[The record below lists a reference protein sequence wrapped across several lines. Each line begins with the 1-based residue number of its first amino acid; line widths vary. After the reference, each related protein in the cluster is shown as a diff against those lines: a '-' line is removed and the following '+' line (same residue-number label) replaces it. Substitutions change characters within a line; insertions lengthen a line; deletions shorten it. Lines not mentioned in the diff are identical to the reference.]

1 MTKDPDL
8 RSTTSGK
15 NVCSFTVA
23 VNRKRKVEGQPEADF
38 FKVTVWEDRADL
50 CAKYLQKGKKVAVIG
65 SVSVSTYTGNDGA
78 TKAVLE
84 VREVSEIE
92 FLSPS

>member
-1 MTKDPDL
+1 M
-8 RSTTSGK
+8 
-15 NVCSFTVA
+15 CSFTVA